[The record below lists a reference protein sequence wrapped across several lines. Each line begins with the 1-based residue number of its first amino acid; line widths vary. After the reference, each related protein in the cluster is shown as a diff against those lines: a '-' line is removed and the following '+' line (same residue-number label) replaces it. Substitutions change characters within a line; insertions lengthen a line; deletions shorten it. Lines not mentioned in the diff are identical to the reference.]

1 MHVNPDNLKAQIP
14 ASDLID
20 ERIARRLRDE
30 ALLRESH
37 QQLEKR
43 VADSTRDL
51 AESNIRLLREIT
63 ERREAEEELRRAYD
77 RNELLLESAGEG
89 IYGVDTSGRCT
100 FANRA
105 TTNMLGFT
113 RDELLGADVRPLLHV
128 DRKDGKP
135 IAAADWAVLKVMETG
150 EGLRVEDEK
159 MVRRDGTQF
168 CAEYSSYP
176 VVEKGVLI
184 GAVVVFRDIT
194 EAREMAKRLSY
205 QATHDALTGLVN
217 RREFERRVT
226 TALQEAHVDN
236 TLHGL
241 IFLDLDQFKI
251 VNDTCGHSAGD
262 EMLRQISDVLHGKL
276 RSSDTL
282 ARLGGDEFGILLE
295 HCPLARS
302 TQIAEALRLAVE
314 EYRFMW
320 EGQSFA
326 VGVSIGV
333 VPISTESQNLAG
345 VMSAADNA
353 CYSAKEAGRNRVHVY
368 ELNDEE
374 LAERRGQMQWAQRIN
389 EAFDQ
394 ERFRLY
400 FQSITPIDNTT
411 DLTSHYE
418 VLLRMVDENGKLV
431 PPGAFLPAADRYD
444 LMPRIDRWVIGRVI
458 EWLTEQPDHVA
469 DLELCSI
476 NLSGPSLTDESFL
489 KYIKILI
496 EFSPI
501 PPHKICFE
509 VTETAAVADL
519 RKAAQF
525 IDELQ
530 ALGCRFSLDDFGS
543 GMSSF
548 GYLKNLPVDSL
559 KIDGS
564 FVRGIVEDEIDFAMV
579 KSINEIGHV
588 MKKQTIAEFV
598 ENDEIIAK
606 LREIGVDY
614 AQGYGIAPP
623 RPIDEL
629 LK

>member
-1 MHVNPDNLKAQIP
+1 MNPENPEAHLAAA

-20 ERIARRLRDE
+20 DEIARRLRDE
-30 ALLRESH
+30 ALLRASH

-43 VADSTRDL
+43 IADSTREL

-89 IYGVDTSGRCT
+89 IYGVDTTGRCT

-105 TTNMLGFT
+105 ATKMLGFA
-113 RDELLGADVRPLLHV
+113 REELLGTEVRPLLHV
-128 DRKDGKP
+128 DRVSGEP
-135 IAAADWAVLKVMETG
+135 VPAGDWAVLQVMQTG
-150 EGLRVEDEK
+150 EGVRVEDEL
-159 MVRRDGTQF
+159 MLRNDGTTF
-168 CAEYSSYP
+168 AAEYSSYP
-176 VVEKGVLI
+176 VVENDILI

-194 EAREMAKRLSY
+194 EAREMEKRLSY

-226 TALQEAHVDN
+226 TALQEAHVDD

-262 EMLRQISDVLHGKL
+262 EMLRQISSVLHSNL

-282 ARLGGDEFGILLE
+282 ARLGGDEFGVLLE
-295 HCPLARS
+295 HCPLDRA
-302 TQIAEALRLAVE
+302 TQIAESLRQAVE

-333 VPISTESQNLAG
+333 VPISSESQNLAG
-345 VMSAADNA
+345 VMSAADTA
-353 CYSAKEAGRNRVHVY
+353 CYSAKENGRNRVSVY
-368 ELNDEE
+368 ELNDED
-374 LAERRGQMQWAQRIN
+374 LVKRRGQMQWAQRIN
-389 EAFDQ
+389 EAFD
-394 ERFRLY
+394 ENRFRLY
-400 FQSITPIDNTT
+400 YQSITPLDDTS
-411 DLTSHYE
+411 DLASHYE
-418 VLLRMVDENGKLV
+418 VLLRMVDDKGKLV
-431 PPGAFLPAADRYD
+431 PPGAFLPAADRYN
-444 LMPRIDRWVIGRVI
+444 LMPRIDRWVIGSMI
-458 EWLTEQPDHVA
+458 EWLTDQPRHVA
-469 DLELCSI
+469 QLEVCSI
-476 NLSGPSLTDESFL
+476 NLSGPSLTDENFL
-489 KYIKILI
+489 KYLKILI

-501 PPHKICFE
+501 PPGKICFE

-519 RKAAQF
+519 RKAALF

-548 GYLKNLPVDSL
+548 GYLKNLPVDFL

-564 FVRGIVEDEIDFAMV
+564 FVRGIAEDEIDFAMV

-598 ENDEIIAK
+598 ENDAIVDK
-606 LREIGVDY
+606 LREIGVDF
-614 AQGYGIAPP
+614 AQGYGIAEP
-623 RPIDEL
+623 RPIVEL

>member
-1 MHVNPDNLKAQIP
+1 MLVNPENLTTQIP
-14 ASDLID
+14 DSDLID
-20 ERIARRLRDE
+20 DQIAKRLRDE
-30 ALLRESH
+30 AVLRASH

-89 IYGVDTSGRCT
+89 IYGVDTDGRCT

-105 TTNMLGFT
+105 TTSMLGFT
-113 RDELLGADVRPLLHV
+113 REELLGAEVRPLLHLS
-128 DRKDGKP
+128 RESGEP
-135 IAAADWAVLKVMETG
+135 IPAADWAVLEVMETG
-150 EGLRVEDEK
+150 EGVRIEDEM
-159 MVRRDGTQF
+159 MVRRDGSRF

-176 VVEKGVLI
+176 VVENGVVI

-205 QATHDALTGLVN
+205 QAAHDALTGLVN

-226 TALQEAHVDN
+226 TALQEAHVDD

-262 EMLRQISDVLHGKL
+262 EMLRQLSNVLQGKL

-282 ARLGGDEFGILLE
+282 ARLGGDEFGVLLE
-295 HCPLARS
+295 HCPLDRS
-302 TQIAEALRLAVE
+302 RQIAEALRAAVE

-326 VGVSIGV
+326 VGVSVGV

-418 VLLRMVDENGKLV
+418 VLLRMVDEDGKLV

-444 LMPRIDRWVIGRVI
+444 LMPRIDRWVIGRVM
-458 EWLTEQPDHVA
+458 EWLTEHPQHVD

-476 NLSGPSLTDESFL
+476 NLSGPSFTNDSFL
-489 KYIKILI
+489 KYIKILV
-496 EFSPI
+496 EFSAI

-548 GYLKNLPVDSL
+548 GYLKNLPVDFL

-564 FVRGIVEDEIDFAMV
+564 FVRGIVEDEIDYAMV

-598 ENDEIIAK
+598 EDEKIIAK

-614 AQGYGIAPP
+614 LQGYGIAAPK
-623 RPIDEL
+623 PIDEL